1 MRKPP
6 DHQEGGLMMSKPST
20 RSGRWLLLPW
30 LLLLPFAVALLV
42 AALKTGGLL
51 QQVLDIVV
59 KLVARP

>member
-1 MRKPP
+1 
-6 DHQEGGLMMSKPST
+6 MMSKPST